1 MSPSQAIRTMSLVA
15 LVLCLALIKSVALT
29 APMNS
34 EISHT
39 LETSVAQGHATL
51 NDMFREVEKL
61 MEDTLHKLEEAVYKM
76 DNESARSILHLHDLP
91 MNYQDE
97 SINVKTTGK
106 QSVYSVK
113 KTDTITDN
121 RRGETHFS
129 RTIIQSNGRANNIDY
144 ECIID
149 EDCGKGRYCL
159 YERLQ
164 SRCLPCKTLN
174 MLCTKDEE
182 CCAEQ
187 LCVWGHCSG
196 NGTKGAAG
204 SICQHQ
210 SDCSPALCCAFHKA
224 LLFPVCTSKP
234 TEHER
239 CHSHPNHLMDLLSWD
254 MEGEGPREHCPCARG
269 LQCQPHRGGSVC
281 LRLQRSSS
289 GDETGLVPLDANGTV

>member
-1 MSPSQAIRTMSLVA
+1 MSPSQALRTMSLVA
-15 LVLCLALIKSVALT
+15 LVLCLALIKSVAPT

-39 LETSVAQGHATL
+39 LETNLAQGHATL

-61 MEDTLHKLEEAVYKM
+61 MEDTLHKLEEAVYK
-76 DNESARSILHLHDLP
+76 
-91 MNYQDE
+91 
-97 SINVKTTGK
+97 
-106 QSVYSVK
+106 
-113 KTDTITDN
+113 
-121 RRGETHFS
+121 
-129 RTIIQSNGRANNIDY
+129 

-174 MLCTKDEE
+174 MLCTQDEE

-187 LCVWGHCSG
+187 LCVWGRCSG

-210 SDCSPALCCAFHKA
+210 SDCSPALCCAFHK
-224 LLFPVCTSKP
+224 VCTSKP

-289 GDETGLVPLDANGTV
+289 GDETGLVPLDVNGTV